1 MGVCKGVPKSVPKGV
16 GKSVGKSVP
25 MCDGKSVRT
34 GVGNIVGIRDGRSD
48 SICIGEKEPRGTVW
62 LSSRINPTAGN
73 TP

>member
-48 SICIGEKEPRGTVW
+48 GIASEKKSLGGRFGLAPE
-62 LSSRINPTAGN
+62 
-73 TP
+73 

>member
-16 GKSVGKSVP
+16 GKSVCNSVP

-34 GVGNIVGIRDGRSD
+34 GVGNIVGNRDGRCGG
-48 SICIGEKEPRGTVW
+48 IIKGEKEPRRTVRPHF
-62 LSSRINPTAGN
+62 RINPTAGN